1 MARKNNNN
9 NKKNLKGFPKAS
21 FARLVRE
28 IGNDVKSDLLWDSK
42 AFQALQEASEQM
54 LEQRFDRAG
63 RLARSVTL
71 LGYELTTRTS
81 WSPSGPCS
89 TISSKLSRISRILG
103 TRSSE

>member
-1 MARKNNNN
+1 MARKTNNN
-9 NKKNLKGFPKAS
+9 NKKNLKGFTKAS

-63 RLARSVTL
+63 RLASMCKVDTVTRKHMV
-71 LGYELTTRTS
+71 EAA
-81 WSPSGPCS
+81 
-89 TISSKLSRISRILG
+89 
-103 TRSSE
+103 